1 MENAPEQDPSTR
13 QSLLGRLKD
22 WNDDASWQDFF
33 NTYWRRIYGAA
44 IKAGLNENEAQE
56 VVQETIIA
64 VSKQMPGFKY
74 DPAIGTFK
82 SWLLNQTQWKIA
94 DHLRRRER
102 ENNRARPARP
112 ARPARRRSSDTTTDR
127 TGTVEKIADPN
138 GGTFETVWNQ
148 EWEKRQVEAALD
160 QLKRTVNPKHY
171 QIFDFYVL
179 KKWPMK
185 KVTQTL
191 NVNMAQVYLAKS
203 RLSRL
208 LKAELK
214 RLEDNTK

>member
-1 MENAPEQDPSTR
+1 MENTPENDPSTR

-44 IKAGLNENEAQE
+44 IKAGLTEAEAQE

-82 SWLLNQTQWKIA
+82 SWLLNQTHWKIA
-94 DHLRRRER
+94 DQLRFRNQEK
-102 ENNRARPARP
+102 NRARPAG
-112 ARPARRRSSDTTTDR
+112 RRRAADTTDR
-127 TGTVEKIADPN
+127 TGTVDKIPDPN
-138 GGTFETVWNQ
+138 GGTLETVWNR
-148 EWEKRQVEAALD
+148 EWEKRQLEAALD
-160 QLKRTVNPKHY
+160 HLKRTVNPKHY

-214 RLEDNTK
+214 RLEDKTK

>member
-1 MENAPEQDPSTR
+1 MENTPEHDPSTR

-44 IKAGLNENEAQE
+44 IKAGLNEAEAQE

-74 DPAIGTFK
+74 DPAIGSFK
-82 SWLLNQTQWKIA
+82 NWLLNQTYWKIA
-94 DHLRRRER
+94 NQLRLREQDAKR
-102 ENNRARPARP
+102 IRPS
-112 ARPARRRSSDTTTDR
+112 RRRSSDTTTG
-127 TGTVEKIADPN
+127 TGLLNKIPDPN
-138 GGTFETVWNQ
+138 GGNFESTWQSEWDGNQ
-148 EWEKRQVEAALD
+148 MVAALEH
-160 QLKRTVNPKHY
+160 LKRKVNPKHY

-203 RLSRL
+203 RLARL

-214 RLEDNTK
+214 RLEDKMK